1 MKYITYKQDG
11 GRSGHKLKD
20 IFSAYLF
27 SFLIPD
33 TEAYADSSWQ
43 SQKIL
48 QFEPSPPIN
57 FENVIKI
64 KNDRTYFD
72 GIPFDVFKDIAQKIK
87 MAPES
92 SLIELHG
99 VIRVHPFQLTE
110 WYESGLIEQDLFLS
124 KFIPKIRQIYYKDQE
139 PNLKKRLSIHIRRG
153 DIANE
158 EVLGPMFW
166 PVEYYDDQICSFRA
180 KYPDLPIY
188 VFSEKLFSEDLFSLK
203 RYDNLKLIFGDYQ
216 SLICDISDMIN
227 SEFFMPCNSSL
238 STWISYISYG
248 KIIMPKNKHIKHFHS
263 EHIW

>member
-1 MKYITYKQDG
+1 MKYITYKQHG

-27 SFLIPD
+27 SFLIRDIEVYTDP
-33 TEAYADSSWQ
+33 SWQ

-48 QFEPSPPIN
+48 KFEPSPAIN
-57 FENVIKI
+57 FENIIKI
-64 KNDRTYFD
+64 KNDHEYFN
-72 GIPFDVFKDIAQKIK
+72 GIPFDVFKDIEQKIK
-87 MAPES
+87 TAPKS

-99 VIRVHPFQLTE
+99 VVRVHPVQLTR

-139 PNLKKRLSIHIRRG
+139 PNLEKRLSIHIRRG

-158 EVLGPMFW
+158 EVLGSMFW
-166 PVEYYDDQICSFRA
+166 SVEYYDNQICSFRA

-188 VFSEKLFSEDLFSLK
+188 VFSEKLFSEDLLLLK
-203 RYDNLKLIFGDYQ
+203 RHDNLKLILGDHHTLT
-216 SLICDISDMIN
+216 SDIANMIN

-263 EHIW
+263 KHIW